1 MTAAPVVLAASSGMF
16 RQLLF
21 TQWKWSRL
29 FLLLL
34 TVAGFAI
41 PALSVQANANAYS
54 NYDIVLRLQAFGIAY
69 PILAAAVGVLLSL
82 TAWSSDHRG
91 RHVYALSLP
100 IERWRYVGLR
110 YLSGLLLIVP
120 PVLAIWLGGELST
133 RLGSLPV
140 GLNAYAG
147 SLALRF
153 ALAAVL
159 SYTALFAISAGTPRT
174 AGIVLGIAAALVA
187 VHVLLGAAGLEF
199 DLLGPVV
206 NGLFVWPGPFEI
218 FTGRWMLID
227 V

>member
-1 MTAAPVVLAASSGMF
+1 MTALSMVATGRAGIF
-16 RQLLF
+16 TQLLF
-21 TQWKWSRL
+21 TQWKWARM

-34 TVAGFAI
+34 TVTAFSV
-41 PALSVQANANAYS
+41 PALSVQGIGGAYS
-54 NYDIVLRLQAFGIAY
+54 NYEIVHMLQAFGIAY
-69 PILAAAVGVLLSL
+69 PIIAAAIGVLLSL

-100 IERWRYVGLR
+100 IDRWRYVWLR
-110 YLSGLLLIVP
+110 YVAGLLLIIP
-120 PVLAIWLGGELST
+120 PVVALWLGGLLAT
-133 RLGSLPV
+133 ALGSIPV
-140 GLNAYAG
+140 GLTPYAG

-153 ALAAVL
+153 GLAAVL

-174 AGIVLGIAAALVA
+174 AGIVLGVGAAIVA
-187 VHVLLGAAGLEF
+187 IHILLGAAGLEI
-199 DLLGPVV
+199 DILGPIT

>member
-1 MTAAPVVLAASSGMF
+1 MTAIPADLG
-16 RQLLF
+16 RQSTVFVQVLF
-21 TQWKWSRL
+21 TQWKWSRM

-34 TVAGFAI
+34 TAAAFAI
-41 PALSVQANANAYS
+41 PALSVQSIGQAYS
-54 NYDIVLRLQAFGIAY
+54 NYEVVFRLQAFGVAY
-69 PILAAAVGVLLSL
+69 PILAGAIGVLLSI

-100 IERWRYVGLR
+100 IERWRYVWLR
-110 YLSGLLLIVP
+110 YLAGLLLIIP
-120 PVLAIWLGGELST
+120 PIVALWAGGMLATGLGGI
-133 RLGSLPV
+133 PA

-153 ALAAVL
+153 ALATVL
-159 SYTALFAISAGTPRT
+159 SYTALFAISAGTPKT
-174 AGIVLGIAAALVA
+174 AGIVLSIGAALVA
-187 VHVLLGAAGLEF
+187 VHLLLGAAGIEIDILS
-199 DLLGPVV
+199 PIV

>member
-1 MTAAPVVLAASSGMF
+1 MTALSMVATGRAGIF
-16 RQLLF
+16 GQLLF
-21 TQWKWSRL
+21 TQWKWARM

-34 TVAGFAI
+34 TVTAFAV
-41 PALSVQANANAYS
+41 PALSVQSIGGAYS
-54 NYDIVLRLQAFGIAY
+54 NYEIVRMLQAFGIAY
-69 PILAAAVGVLLSL
+69 PIIAAAIGVLLSL

-100 IERWRYVGLR
+100 IDRWRYVWFR
-110 YLSGLLLIVP
+110 YVAGLLLIIP
-120 PVLAIWLGGELST
+120 PVVALWMGGLLAT
-133 RLGSLPV
+133 ALGSIPV
-140 GLNAYAG
+140 GLTSYAG

-174 AGIVLGIAAALVA
+174 AGIVLGVGAAIVTI
-187 VHVLLGAAGLEF
+187 HVLLGAAGL
-199 DLLGPVV
+199 DIDILGPIT

>member
-1 MTAAPVVLAASSGMF
+1 MTSLPIMLAARPGMF
-16 RQLLF
+16 RQVLF

-41 PALSVQANANAYS
+41 PALSVQANGEAYS
-54 NYDIVLRLQAFGIAY
+54 NYDVVLRLQAFGIAY

-100 IERWRYVGLR
+100 IERWRYVWLR
-110 YLSGLLLIVP
+110 YVAGLLLIVP
-120 PVLAIWLGGELST
+120 PVIAIWIGGELST

-159 SYTALFAISAGTPRT
+159 SYTALFAISAGTPRM
-174 AGIVLGIAAALVA
+174 AGIVLGIGAAIVA
-187 VHVLLGAAGLEF
+187 IHVLLGAAGLEI
-199 DLLGPVV
+199 DLLGPIV
-206 NGLFVWPGPFEI
+206 NGLFIWPGPFEI

>member
-1 MTAAPVVLAASSGMF
+1 MTAGIF

-34 TVAGFAI
+34 TVAAFAI
-41 PALSVQANANAYS
+41 PAISVQANADAWS
-54 NYDIVLRLQAFGIAY
+54 NYEVVFRMQAFGVAY
-69 PILAAAVGVLLSL
+69 PILAGTIGLLLSL

-110 YLSGLLLIVP
+110 YAAGLLLILP
-120 PVLAIWLGGELST
+120 PVIALWIGGEVAA
-133 RLGSLPV
+133 RLGSVPV
-140 GLNAYAG
+140 GLQAYAG
-147 SLALRF
+147 SLALRL

-159 SYTALFAISAGTPRT
+159 SYTALFAISAGTART
-174 AGIVLGIAAALVA
+174 AGIVLGTGAALVA
-187 VHVLLGAAGLEF
+187 VHVLLGAAGVEA
-199 DLLGPVV
+199 DILGPIV

>member
-1 MTAAPVVLAASSGMF
+1 MTTMPIMLAARSGIF
-16 RQLLF
+16 RQILF

-34 TVAGFAI
+34 TVAGFVI
-41 PALSVQANANAYS
+41 PALSVQSNANAYS
-54 NYDIVLRLQAFGIAY
+54 NYEVVFRLQAFGIAY
-69 PILAAAVGVLLSL
+69 PILAAAVGLLLSL

-100 IERWRYVGLR
+100 IERWRYVWLR
-110 YLSGLLLIVP
+110 YAAGLLLILP
-120 PVLAIWLGGELST
+120 PVIAIWIGGELST
-133 RLGSLPV
+133 RLGSLPL
-140 GLNAYAG
+140 GLTAYAG

-174 AGIVLGIAAALVA
+174 AGIVLGIGAALVA
-187 VHVLLGAAGLEF
+187 IHVLLGAAGIEI
-199 DLLGPVV
+199 DLLGPIV
-206 NGLFVWPGPFEI
+206 NGLFAWPGPFEI